1 MKTELERIKGMKS
14 LKDYTAEIVTAHV
27 SNNNVAVSDLS
38 GLIEIVYL
46 KLASLS
52 GEGEQDE
59 ENASLT
65 PATSK
70 SASVRDD
77 YVVCMACGERFLS
90 LTKHLSTA
98 HDMTPDDY
106 RRAFNLKKEH
116 PLVAP
121 ASTRARSAAA
131 IKRGMGKK
139 PRLGRQIKEGH

>member
-1 MKTELERIKGMKS
+1 MKAEHERIEGMKS

-27 SNNNVAVSDLS
+27 GNNNVAVLDLSDL
-38 GLIEIVYL
+38 IENVYL

-52 GEGEQDE
+52 GEGEQHE

-70 SASVRDD
+70 SASVRGD
-77 YVVCMACGERFLS
+77 YVVCMVCGERFVS
-90 LTKHLSTA
+90 LTKHLSTG
-98 HDMTPDDY
+98 HDMTPDEY
-106 RRAFNLKKEH
+106 RSAFDLKKEH

-131 IKRGMGKK
+131 IKRGLGKK
-139 PRLGRQIKEGH
+139 PG